1 MFAVSSWWACFVLSS
16 YVLMVPILPD
26 NAVAQTTQAIAK
38 KGVGAT
44 VLLVMQNNR
53 GRDVSLGTGFFVRDG
68 EVATNAHVVEGATQG
83 YARFANNPSKFQIA
97 GITGMDLDN
106 DLVVL
111 KIPSM
116 SATRPLILG
125 NSNDVQVGDTVY
137 AIGNPK
143 GLEATFSTGV
153 ISAVRELRTGKVLQI
168 TAPISSGSSG
178 GPVLNQK
185 GDVIGVAFA
194 TFQGGQ
200 NLNFAIPSNYLQVLL
215 MGTTPLRS
223 LATVTSSLKQR
234 TIIADLTRPG
244 VKDRVIK
251 DGVLVAIQYKL
262 TETDGRLIESNIG
275 KEALRYIHGQKKMI
289 PGLEKALT
297 GMKIGDEKHVI
308 VRPEDAYGPIK
319 PNAVEEI
326 PKEKIPASALRVGA
340 VLSAR
345 SPTGTVVPMTVRQIK
360 ENTVLVDLNHP
371 MAGKTLVFD
380 IKVLDIDPPQ
390 SSQSESPK

>member
-1 MFAVSSWWACFVLSS
+1 MFSVGSRWARFALSS
-16 YVLMVPILPD
+16 YVLIVLMLPD
-26 NAVAQTTQAIAK
+26 NAFPQTTQQIAK
-38 KGVGAT
+38 KGIGAT
-44 VLLVMQNNR
+44 VLLVMQDSN

-68 EVATNAHVVEGATQG
+68 EVASNAHVVEGAIQG
-83 YARFANNPSKFQIA
+83 YAKFTNDTGKHQIA

-106 DLVVL
+106 DLVLL
-111 KIPSM
+111 KIPSL
-116 SATRPLILG
+116 STGPLILG
-125 NSNDVQVGDTVY
+125 NSNNVQVGDTVY

-143 GLEATFSTGV
+143 GLEATFSTGI

-178 GPVLNQK
+178 GPVLNEK

-200 NLNFAIPSNYLQVLL
+200 NLNFAIPSNYLKALL
-215 MGTTPLRS
+215 TGTTNLRS
-223 LATVTSSLKQR
+223 LATVTSSLRQR

-244 VKDRVIK
+244 VKDKVVR
-251 DGVLVAIQYKL
+251 DGVLVAVQYKL

-275 KEALRYIHGQKKMI
+275 KEALRYIHGQKQMI

-297 GMKIGDEKHVI
+297 GMKIGDERHVI
-308 VRPEDAYGPIK
+308 VRPEDAYGKIN
-319 PNAVEEI
+319 PNAVQEV
-326 PKEKIPASALRVGA
+326 PKEKIPANALRVGS

-345 SPTGTVVPMTVRQIK
+345 SPTGTVVPMTVRQIN
-360 ENTVLVDLNHP
+360 ENTVLMDLNHP

-380 IKVLDIDPPQ
+380 IKVLDIDPAQ
-390 SSQSESPK
+390 SSQSASPK